1 MLGGLLNLSHFIS
14 AGAGIAQVAAA
25 AGLCVHLIDRS
36 YDQLDRAKAGVLD
49 SLKRLAGKGKLPEGE
64 VQATLDRIQ
73 PGVELEVGDSL
84 RCGSPQL

>member
-1 MLGGLLNLSHFIS
+1 MPILNTPPSIA

-25 AGLCVHLIDRS
+25 AGLSVHLIDRS

-49 SLKRLAGKGKLPEGE
+49 SLKRLASKGKLPEWE

-73 PGVELEVGDSL
+73 PGIELEVGESL
-84 RCGSPQL
+84 RCRSPYS